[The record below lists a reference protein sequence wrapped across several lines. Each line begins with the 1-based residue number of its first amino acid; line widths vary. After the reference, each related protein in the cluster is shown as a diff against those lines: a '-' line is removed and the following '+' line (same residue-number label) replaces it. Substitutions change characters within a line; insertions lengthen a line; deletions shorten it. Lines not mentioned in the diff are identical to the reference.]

1 MSSSIFAVVEMAP
14 RDPILGLTEAFDADA
29 RPTKANLGVGVYYDD
44 AGKIPLL
51 AAVKAAVSLNDDGLR
66 PLARGPAIRV
76 GRAYGAE
83 DEDCTLVIKPSTDER
98 GRVRYMRSV
107 TCAN

>member
-1 MSSSIFAVVEMAP
+1 MAVTRESPFASRTSRIV
-14 RDPILGLTEAFDADA
+14 
-29 RPTKANLGVGVYYDD
+29 LGVTVAFGLCAAV
-44 AGKIPLL
+44 AAAPTAPVAKGQSV

-83 DEDCTLVIKPSTDER
+83 DEDCTLVLKPSTDEH

>member
-1 MSSSIFAVVEMAP
+1 MAVTRESTFASRMSRVV
-14 RDPILGLTEAFDADA
+14 
-29 RPTKANLGVGVYYDD
+29 LGVTVVVGLCAAV
-44 AGKIPLL
+44 AASPSVPVAKPQS
-51 AAVKAAVSLNDDGLR
+51 ASAVKAAVSLNDDGLR
-66 PLARGPAIRV
+66 PLARGPAVRV

-83 DEDCTLVIKPSTDER
+83 DEDCTLVLKPSTDER

>member
-1 MSSSIFAVVEMAP
+1 MAVSRESTFAS
-14 RDPILGLTEAFDADA
+14 RTSRIILGLTVA
-29 RPTKANLGVGVYYDD
+29 TCVV
-44 AGKIPLL
+44 
-51 AAVKAAVSLNDDGLR
+51 AAVAAAPSAPTGLKGESVAAAVQAAVSLNDDGLR

-83 DEDCTLVIKPSTDER
+83 DEDCTLVITPKADEK

-107 TCAN
+107 SCAN

>member
-1 MSSSIFAVVEMAP
+1 MAVSRESPLAS
-14 RDPILGLTEAFDADA
+14 RTSRIILGFTVAVCAVAAVAAAPSAFDPKSQSAA
-29 RPTKANLGVGVYYDD
+29 TGVQ
-44 AGKIPLL
+44 
-51 AAVKAAVSLNDDGLR
+51 AAVSLNDVGMR

-83 DEDCTLVIKPSTDER
+83 DEDCTLVITPRADES

-107 TCAN
+107 SCAN

>member
-1 MSSSIFAVVEMAP
+1 MAVTRDNLASRSSRIV
-14 RDPILGLTEAFDADA
+14 
-29 RPTKANLGVGVYYDD
+29 LGVTAAFGLCAAV
-44 AGKIPLL
+44 AAAPSAPTGIKAQSA
-51 AAVKAAVSLNDDGLR
+51 AAVKAAVSLNDDGMR

-83 DEDCTLVIKPSTDER
+83 DEDCTLVLKPSTDER
-98 GRVRYMRSV
+98 GRVRYLRSV